1 VAAIEKLTGG
11 SIPYM
16 QDSSLPAPEAQE
28 APVAAAAQ
36 RQGPPQTRRP
46 RNDGNRQTHRSST
59 SPTRIPQRPAQP
71 AKPRAEE
78 ADMSHLPAFL
88 LRPVPLKA

>member
-1 VAAIEKLTGG
+1 VT
-11 SIPYM
+11 
-16 QDSSLPAPEAQE
+16 
-28 APVAAAAQ
+28 
-36 RQGPPQTRRP
+36 
-46 RNDGNRQTHRSST
+46 RQTHRSSA